1 MKTIIIRL
9 TAVEAAM
16 LLEVQQANT
25 RYRDLKQ
32 LIIMQIRD
40 EYGKLLGRGKS

>member
-9 TAVEAAM
+9 PAVEAAM

-25 RYRDLKQ
+25 KYRDLKQ